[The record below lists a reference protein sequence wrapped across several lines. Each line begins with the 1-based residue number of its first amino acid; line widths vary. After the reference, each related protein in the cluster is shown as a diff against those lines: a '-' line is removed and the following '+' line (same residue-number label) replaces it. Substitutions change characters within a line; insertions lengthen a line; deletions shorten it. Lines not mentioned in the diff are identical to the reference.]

1 VPFERQQED
10 LDFPALARA
19 ALAELDAPEPNPSPA
34 QLMGGPLAWGES
46 WVTVVEAARDPANAP
61 TMRPHVIAPCQKLQ
75 SHPALRL
82 HCSCGKGLEFL
93 ALASLNGVLVV
104 SSPRRLL
111 PKLRRGGPNDLAT
124 VDSDD
129 PTRLWAFV
137 PWERSMRT
145 RLATHRGAWEVPPEH
160 AALGPGAGVVGDAAK
175 RQVFDCPACGASHT
189 FVNINLLRMV
199 LRAMEAGSRRVEIPP
214 GPRATAAPSRPHT
227 PVRRRRAPR
236 SADRDRSAEEPAL
249 APPPV
254 DAHPDAAPLIF
265 VFRSG
270 DGAEKPP
277 EVD

>member
-1 VPFERQQED
+1 MSFERQH
-10 LDFPALARA
+10 LDFRALARA
-19 ALAELDAPEPNPSPA
+19 ALAELDAPEPDPSPA

-46 WVTVVEAARDPANAP
+46 WVTVVEATRDPANAP

-104 SSPRRLL
+104 SSPKRLL

-124 VDSDD
+124 VESDD

-137 PWERSMRT
+137 PWERSMHS
-145 RLATHRGAWEVPPEH
+145 RLAAHRGAWEVPTEH
-160 AALGPGAGVVGDAAK
+160 VALGPGAGVTGDAAK

-189 FVNINLLRMV
+189 FVNITLLGMV
-199 LRAMEAGSRRVEIPP
+199 LRAIEAGSHRVDIPA
-214 GPRATAAPSRPHT
+214 GARATAAPSRPRT
-227 PVRRRRAPR
+227 SVPRRRASR
-236 SADRDRSAEEPAL
+236 SPSQNQSAEEPPL
-249 APPPV
+249 QV
-254 DAHPDAAPLIF
+254 DTDPDAAPLIF

-270 DGAEKPP
+270 DGAGISP
-277 EVD
+277 EVG